1 MSVRLLNRSTR
12 RRPLI
17 FLFLLAGLLAGDGGV
32 RPAQAQQA
40 DVAETDAT
48 IQVETK
54 PGKSPT
60 RAQLYSLGG
69 TLVPV
74 VFGAAM
80 DKERDDVRVPLWIAG
95 TLVGPSVGHF
105 YAENISQALTGMGLR
120 LGGGALGVL
129 GGAAVLDAALG
140 GDSSGEGGAA
150 LFLAGGLTIL
160 ISGGYDIFTADD
172 AARDYNEAH
181 GLKAHAGP
189 AVGPQGE
196 QLGLS
201 LKVQF

>member
-1 MSVRLLNRSTR
+1 M
-12 RRPLI
+12 
-17 FLFLLAGLLAGDGGV
+17 
-32 RPAQAQQA
+32 
-40 DVAETDAT
+40 

-54 PGKSPT
+54 TGKSPT

-74 VFGAAM
+74 VLGAAV

-95 TLVGPSVGHF
+95 ILVGPSVGHF

-150 LFLAGGLTIL
+150 LILAGGLTIL

-172 AARDYNEAH
+172 AAREYNAAH
-181 GLKAHAGP
+181 GLNAQVAP
-189 AVGPQGE
+189 TVGPCGE
-196 QLGLS
+196 QAGLALRVS
-201 LKVQF
+201 F